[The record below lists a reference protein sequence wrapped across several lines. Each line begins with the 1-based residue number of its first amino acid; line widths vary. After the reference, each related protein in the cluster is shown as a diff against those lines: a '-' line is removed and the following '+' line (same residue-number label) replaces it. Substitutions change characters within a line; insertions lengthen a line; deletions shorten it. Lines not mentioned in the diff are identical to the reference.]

1 LKLLRQHFLKYI
13 NQTEHLVSD
22 ARKLKCNN
30 FSNLPMR
37 EGLLK
42 RIQYSTIGHNTLE
55 SWASLPGYDA
65 YMVSS
70 WGRVKHLRSYGSKP
84 RLLIPTLRENKYFY
98 VTLSLNAERK
108 GFPVDRLVIM
118 AFNCIR
124 YSSIR
129 SVKHVDGLEHNNQL
143 TNLVFEIWET

>member
-1 LKLLRQHFLKYI
+1 M
-13 NQTEHLVSD
+13 NQTELLVSE
-22 ARKLKCNN
+22 APKRKCNN

-42 RIQYSTIGHNTLE
+42 RIQYSRIGHNTLE
-55 SWASLPGYDA
+55 TWASLPGYDD

-70 WGRVKHLRSYGSKP
+70 RGSVQHLRSYGGKP

-98 VTLSLNAERK
+98 ITLSLNGKRK

-118 AFNCIR
+118 AFYSVEYSCIR
-124 YSSIR
+124 N
-129 SVKHVDGLEHNNQL
+129 VLHVDGLKHNNAL
-143 TNLVFEIWET
+143 GNLRFEVWK